1 MGAINTLIVR
11 ENLDSNSQGDL
22 EVQERIS
29 LLKWS
34 VDEHKR
40 FGCDLKFVTNKSH
53 EGRSS
58 VKVLEALEGY
68 RMNISSQLTE

>member
-34 VDEHKR
+34 VDEHKC
-40 FGCDLKFVTNKSH
+40 FGYDLKFVTNKSH
-53 EGRSS
+53 EGRNS